1 MITVLSPAKKLS
13 TDCFSEGNRFSKPV
27 FLEQSSNLVSILK
40 SYDPPDL
47 QSLMGISENLSE
59 LNWERFQS
67 WTTNTSPD
75 DSRQAVYSFKGDTYT
90 GLDADTLKD
99 SDLDFAQN
107 NIRILTGLYGLLK
120 PLDLMLPY
128 RLEMGTK
135 LENKHGKNLYEFW
148 GESLSKTLSKELEN
162 HKNKIIINC
171 ASNEYFKSIDNSSL
185 DADVIDP
192 QFKEIKNGKTR
203 IISFFAKKARGMMA
217 RYIIDN
223 KIVNSE
229 DIYNFDLAG
238 YKYDESLSSI
248 QKPVFTRAQP

>member
-13 TDCFSEGNRFSKPV
+13 KDCFSEGNRFSKPV
-27 FLEQSSNLVSILK
+27 FLDQSSNLVSILK
-40 SYDPPDL
+40 SYDPPAL

-67 WTTNTSPD
+67 WTTNISPD

-107 NIRILTGLYGLLK
+107 NIRILSGLYGLLK

-148 GESLSKTLSKELEN
+148 GDSLSKTLSKELEN

-217 RYIIDN
+217 RWIIEN
-223 KIVNSE
+223 KITDFEKLSGFNV
-229 DIYNFDLAG
+229 DG
-238 YKYDESLSSI
+238 YKYSKAESTATS
-248 QKPVFTRAQP
+248 PVFLRKA